1 MKERED
7 EVRKVKYR
15 TAPDHRVA
23 TPPDEPAALGPA
35 PGVAP
40 TDERSALATMM
51 RQSARPPHGTA
62 PKCTTRR
69 VMERRKEHPVPAPTA
84 TPRSRVTTARVTHD
98 TSESSAPEPPDAPK
112 EASQCLT
119 DTSTTTRA
127 PDERNVKRS
136 SDIPA

>member
-1 MKERED
+1 MLFRLAVVAGFGKNKRG
-7 EVRKVKYR
+7 VNRGVNQRTFQVKR
-15 TAPDHRVA
+15 R
-23 TPPDEPAALGPA
+23 
-35 PGVAP
+35 VAP

-136 SDIPA
+136 SDIPT